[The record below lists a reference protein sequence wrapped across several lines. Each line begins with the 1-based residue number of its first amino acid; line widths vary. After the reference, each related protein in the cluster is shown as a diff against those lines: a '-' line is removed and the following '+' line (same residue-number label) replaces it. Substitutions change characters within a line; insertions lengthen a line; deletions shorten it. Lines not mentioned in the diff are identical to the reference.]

1 MGPCVISGSACGSLG
16 EAIARELGVAL
27 CATEIERFPDGEMHV
42 EITEPVRGR
51 DVYVVQPTAPPVS
64 DSLLELL
71 LLGDAALRAGASRTI
86 AVVPYF
92 GYARADRRT
101 REGQPLAA
109 RLVGELIGRA
119 RFERL
124 VAVDLH
130 TPAIEGSLPM
140 PVDHLT
146 AIPVLVDALRPH
158 LPERSIVV
166 APDLGA
172 AKRADAIARRLGLP
186 VAIVHKT
193 RQSGTD
199 VRVHAVVG
207 DVEGCAPL
215 LVDDMIS
222 TGGTLVAA
230 VAALRAHGCR
240 PETTLSATHALC
252 VGSALD
258 RLAALPTARLV
269 VADTVPPPEGARF
282 PVERATVAPLLAE
295 AIRRLHERRSLGDLL
310 QSS

>member
-1 MGPCVISGSACGSLG
+1 MEPCVVSGSANPALG
-16 EAIARELGVAL
+16 AAIARELGIEL
-27 CATEIERFPDGEMHV
+27 CASSTELFPDGEMHV
-42 EITEPVRGR
+42 ELGEPVRGR

-64 DSLLELL
+64 DSLMELL
-71 LLGDAALRAGASRTI
+71 LLGDAARRAGAARTI

-92 GYARADRRT
+92 GYARADRRQ

-146 AIPVLVDALRPH
+146 AIPVLVEALAAQ
-158 LPERSIVV
+158 LPEGSIVV

-172 AKRADAIARRLGLP
+172 AKRADAIARKLGLP
-186 VAIVHKT
+186 VAIVHKS

-199 VRVHAVVG
+199 VSVHAVVG
-207 DVEGCAPL
+207 DVRGRSPL
-215 LVDDMIS
+215 VVDDMIS
-222 TGGTLVAA
+222 TGGTIVAA
-230 VAALRAHGCR
+230 VDALRAHGCR
-240 PETTLSATHALC
+240 EETTIVATHALL
-252 VGSALD
+252 VGSALE
-258 RLAALPTARLV
+258 RLAALKSARLV
-269 VADTVPPPEGARF
+269 VADTVRPPRD
-282 PVERATVAPLLAE
+282 ATLSITTASVAPLLAE
-295 AIRRLHERRSLGDLL
+295 AIRRLHTRRSLGELL